1 MVGNDMPVFHG
12 FGKVSAKAK
21 KSGCPT
27 CFREF
32 LLVMVSW
39 SRGGPE
45 AQQ

>member
-1 MVGNDMPVFHG
+1 MPVFHG
-12 FGKVSAKAK
+12 FGKVSVKTK

-32 LLVMVSW
+32 LLAMVSW
-39 SRGGPE
+39 SKGGPE